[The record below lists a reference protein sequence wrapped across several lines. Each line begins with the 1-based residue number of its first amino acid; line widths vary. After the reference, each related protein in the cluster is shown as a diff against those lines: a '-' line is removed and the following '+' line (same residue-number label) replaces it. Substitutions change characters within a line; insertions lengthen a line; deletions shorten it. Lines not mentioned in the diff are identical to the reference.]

1 LRCSMIIRRVD
12 DPRIFDWSEM
22 GNVASQF
29 IEPLVRY
36 TADFTFEPHLLESW
50 EVSEDATEYT
60 LKLRQGI
67 TWSNGDAFTSEDV
80 LFNLTRWSES
90 HVAGNSMASRIGTL
104 IEKKS
109 EETIQVEKTDDAGNT
124 SMVDE
129 VVEIFGLRDD
139 AVEVVDDHT
148 MILRCSAP
156 DITIIPGF
164 TDYPALIVHRG
175 FNPDEAVLSENPVG
189 TGPFKLDD
197 LQVGISASL
206 SRAEN
211 PWWGEAAGLPLY
223 LDGIEFVD
231 YGTDPSA
238 EVAAFESDEVDTAYQ
253 TTADYVDILDSID
266 LVKSEVVTA
275 ATICVR
281 MNANEAPF
289 DNKDVRN
296 AIQLAV
302 DNETVM
308 DLGINGL
315 GQPAENHH
323 VGPMHPEYAELPKVE
338 RDPAKAMELLT
349 AAGHAETEIELISID
364 DDWRRN
370 TTDAVAA
377 QLRDAGINVK
387 RTIMPGTTFWNNW
400 TGYPFSSTNWNQ
412 RPLGIQV
419 LDLAYRSGAAW
430 NESAHTNPD
439 FDALLDQAKGI
450 ADADE
455 RREVMAELQAMLQ
468 DSGAMVQP
476 YWRSLYCHSTER
488 VQGRRM
494 HPTFEMHFN
503 EVWLDA

>member
-1 LRCSMIIRRVD
+1 S
-12 DPRIFDWSEM
+12 
-22 GNVASQF
+22 
-29 IEPLVRY
+29 
-36 TADFTFEPHLLESW
+36 T
-50 EVSEDATEYT
+50 
-60 LKLRQGI
+60 
-67 TWSNGDAFTSEDV
+67 
-80 LFNLTRWSES
+80 
-90 HVAGNSMASRIGTL
+90 
-104 IEKKS
+104 
-109 EETIQVEKTDDAGNT
+109 
-124 SMVDE
+124 VDE

-139 AVEVVDDHT
+139 AVEIVDDHT
-148 MILRCSAP
+148 ITLRCSAP

-175 FNPDEAVLSENPVG
+175 FKPDEAVLSENPVG

-197 LQVGISASL
+197 LQVGISASV
-206 SRAEN
+206 SRTET

-223 LDGIEFVD
+223 LDGVEFID

-238 EVAAFESDEVDTAYQ
+238 EVAAYESDEIDTAYQ

-281 MNANEAPF
+281 MNAGQPPF

-296 AIQLAV
+296 AIQLAC

-323 VGPMHPEYAELPKVE
+323 VGPMHPEYAEIPKIE
-338 RDPAKAMELLT
+338 RDTAKALELLT
-349 AAGHAETEIELISID
+349 AAGHADTEFELISID

-430 NESAHTNPD
+430 NESAHTNSE
-439 FDALLDQAKGI
+439 FDTLLDQAKGI

-455 RREVMAELQAMLQ
+455 RREIMAELQSMLQ
-468 DSGAMVQP
+468 DSGAMIQP
-476 YWRSLYCHSTER
+476 YWRSLYCHSNER

-503 EVWLDA
+503 EIWLDA